1 MDPVSI
7 NQASNMRLQ
16 KDYIMHIISVSLE
29 MCEEYAY
36 LGNDAVNIHFKSNLI
51 KLNEQVIR

>member
-16 KDYIMHIISVSLE
+16 KDYIISVSLE

-51 KLNEQVIR
+51 KLNEQVIH